1 VDTYLLFCA
10 DVAPRSN
17 KMPHFNP
24 VVPVQSDSMGTA
36 INAACTLI
44 GDGVVVLKI
53 KGPNGFMMERRD
65 IETECERRQVAP
77 VELNNKDIN
86 Q

>member
-10 DVAPRSN
+10 DVAAQSD
-17 KMPHFNP
+17 KMPHLNP

-36 INAACTLI
+36 IDAACTLI

-65 IETECERRQVAP
+65 IETECKRRQVAP
-77 VELNNKDIN
+77 VELINNDIN